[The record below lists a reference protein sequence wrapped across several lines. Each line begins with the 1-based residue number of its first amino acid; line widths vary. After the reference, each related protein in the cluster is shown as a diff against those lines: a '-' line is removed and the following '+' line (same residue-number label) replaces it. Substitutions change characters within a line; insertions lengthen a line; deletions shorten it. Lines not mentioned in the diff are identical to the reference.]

1 MSILL
6 PCRTPVTLQG
16 VAQPY
21 NRGRGHIVTEGL
33 ENTGSGDNRV
43 RQINLLCSKP
53 ELYPLSSMKNW
64 SGEEGEMQ
72 SISFAKIMRQKGIKP
87 PPLCFATQNIGEVSE
102 GRRGWKNSD
111 NSKPGINLSLAVSR
125 SIAGCSEAIG
135 EKPKKQPFLR
145 RGVGIYKDNPH
156 ELSTEPSSYS
166 SQKDFFRLSS
176 KEWITLKAEIIH
188 TENKTNNPLVFIRHY
203 HLRIPTRG
211 LSQSIRFLKT

>member
-1 MSILL
+1 MSPL
-6 PCRTPVTLQG
+6 PIFCLAT
-16 VAQPY
+16 Y
-21 NRGRGHIVTEGL
+21 SIGL
-33 ENTGSGDNRV
+33 RETV
-43 RQINLLCSKP
+43 R
-53 ELYPLSSMKNW
+53 
-64 SGEEGEMQ
+64 EE
-72 SISFAKIMRQKGIKP
+72 F
-87 PPLCFATQNIGEVSE
+87 PLCRIILESCIYPSPLCGVSRIGET
-102 GRRGWKNSD
+102 
-111 NSKPGINLSLAVSR
+111 
-125 SIAGCSEAIG
+125 
-135 EKPKKQPFLR
+135 PKKQWFLR